1 MRISLTFLFLFAF
14 ISVFG
19 QSRSTKGWI
28 DFGSRHVNRWLQIAP
43 DKMGPNA
50 LPVPWMD
57 YASLDSLSNV
67 EFGLHAHHMEGDQA
81 VNSYISFYWSVVP
94 KRVVVNIWGFPSE
107 TFLMTNAV
115 RDDRQIYYDN
125 TGWITNPGD
134 LWISTFVQL
143 IRGHKNWPDLSMNYS
158 FKTTTGWA
166 THARYT
172 EAGANYFYGAL
183 GKSFYPKKGF
193 IDEVRLAALG
203 GFYVWQTNKV
213 ELAQDEGPLYEVGLI
228 LKHKT
233 ISWTNEVG
241 GYSGY
246 DAYDFIGVTG
256 DNDPLIYRT
265 RLTRT
270 GERFLWKLEYQGGF
284 HDYHYKTIRFSVAYR
299 FNFIVPVKG

>member
-1 MRISLTFLFLFAF
+1 
-14 ISVFG
+14 
-19 QSRSTKGWI
+19 
-28 DFGSRHVNRWLQIAP
+28 
-43 DKMGPNA
+43 MGPNA
-50 LPVPWMD
+50 LPVPDMD
-57 YASLDSLSNV
+57 YALLDSMSNI
-67 EFGLHAHHMEGDQA
+67 EFGVHSHFMEGDTA

-107 TFLMTNAV
+107 TFHMTNAV
-115 RDDRQIYYDN
+115 RDDRQIYYDD

-143 IRGHKNWPDLSMNYS
+143 IRGHKKWPDLSMNYS

-172 EAGANYFYGAL
+172 EAGANYFYGAF

-193 IDEVRLAALG
+193 IDEVRLAGLG

-213 ELAQDEGPLYEVGLI
+213 ELAQDEGPLYEIGLI
-228 LKHKT
+228 IKHKNM
-233 ISWTNEVG
+233 SWTNEVG
-241 GYSGY
+241 GYSAY
-246 DAYDFIGVTG
+246 DAYDYIGVTG

-270 GERFLWKLEYQGGF
+270 GEHFLWKLEYQGGF
-284 HDYHYKTIRFSVAYR
+284 HDYHYQTFRFSVAYR
-299 FNFIVPVKG
+299 FHIKLPVKG